1 MKNNITKM
9 EDPSPIKI
17 PEKKASNEKHFLALL
32 NITSEVE
39 PIMEIAT
46 ALAGLYKG
54 RITAEN
60 FVALPPQTPLEV
72 GLRYAEGPSKN
83 LRIASQY
90 HSQNQSVDC
99 LLLISH
105 NRRLAILNTTREK
118 NIDFVIGGFQ
128 GCMDIYKNLRN
139 ALSKIP
145 TDTLILRPLSNKKM
159 GNCSRILVPLL
170 NGPHTPLALEIAC
183 DLAKTFGQKLAILHE
198 YEPRIYK
205 ESLEQVLNRLEAKPD
220 SIPLERITD
229 GQNSIISSI
238 LKEVK
243 EDTWLILPA
252 YRPSW
257 WARLRPRCKQRSL
270 LKEIIQCSDA
280 PIMIVKKHERR
291 IGFFQKILKQEW
303 N

>member
-1 MKNNITKM
+1 MKNIITKS
-9 EDPSPIKI
+9 EDSSPIKI
-17 PEKKASNEKHFLALL
+17 PKKKASNEKHFLALL

-39 PIMEIAT
+39 PIMEVAT
-46 ALAGLYKG
+46 ALAGVYEG
-54 RITAEN
+54 RITAIN
-60 FVALPPQTPLEV
+60 FVVLPYQTPLGV
-72 GLRYAEGPSKN
+72 GLHYAEGPSKN

-90 HSQNQSVDC
+90 HSQNISVDC

-105 NRRLAILNTTREK
+105 DCRLSILNTTHEK

-128 GCMDIYKNLRN
+128 GSIDIYKNLRN

-145 TDTLILRPLSNKKM
+145 TNTLILRPLSNKKM
-159 GNCSRILVPLL
+159 GDCSRILVPLL
-170 NGPHTPLALEIAC
+170 NGLHTPLAVDIAC

-198 YEPRIYK
+198 FEPQIIK
-205 ESLEQVLNRLEAKPD
+205 EHWGQIMNRLETKQG
-220 SIPLERITD
+220 SMSMERITS

-252 YRPSW
+252 YRQSLW
-257 WARLRPRCKQRSL
+257 TRHRPLFKQRNL
-270 LKEIIQCSDA
+270 LEEIIQCLKA
-280 PIMIVKKHERR
+280 PILIVKKHERCT
-291 IGFFQKILKQEW
+291 GFFQKILKREW

>member
-9 EDPSPIKI
+9 EDSSLIKI
-17 PEKKASNEKHFLALL
+17 PEKRASNEKHFLALL
-32 NITSEVE
+32 NIISEVE
-39 PIMEIAT
+39 PVMEVAT
-46 ALAGLYKG
+46 ALARIYKG

-60 FVALPPQTPLEV
+60 FVVLPTQTPLSV
-72 GLRYAEGPSKN
+72 GLRYAECPSKN

-90 HSQNQSVDC
+90 HSQNLPADF
-99 LLLISH
+99 LLLLSH
-105 NRRLAILNTTREK
+105 DRRLSILNTTREE

-128 GCMDIYKNLRN
+128 GCMDIYKNLKN

-145 TDTLILRPLSNKKM
+145 TDTLILRPFSNKRI
-159 GNCSRILVPLL
+159 GDYRRILVPLL
-170 NGPHTPLALEIAC
+170 NGIHTPLAVDIAG
-183 DLAKTFGQKLAILHE
+183 DLAETFGQKLAIL
-198 YEPRIYK
+198 YEFEPQIS
-205 ESLEQVLNRLEAKPD
+205 EEPWGQILNRLETKHG
-220 SIPLERITD
+220 SMRVERVAS

-257 WARLRPRCKQRSL
+257 RARFRPRCKQRSL

-291 IGFFQKILKQEW
+291 MGFFQKILKREW